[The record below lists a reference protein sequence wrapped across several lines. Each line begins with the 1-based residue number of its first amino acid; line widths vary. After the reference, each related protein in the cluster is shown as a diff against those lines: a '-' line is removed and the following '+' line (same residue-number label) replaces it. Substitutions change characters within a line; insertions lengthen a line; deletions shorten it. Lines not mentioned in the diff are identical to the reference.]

1 MGTQKNRLN
10 EMVLLSTQNICLNVW
25 VRKYLKFYA
34 ENFCL
39 SKPVV
44 AVCYRY
50 STGEVKYW
58 DLTSGDTCV
67 LQPSNTSLRLLD
79 DYEGGTVQNT
89 LQSVVTSDST
99 IAALYSQGKT

>member
-1 MGTQKNRLN
+1 M
-10 EMVLLSTQNICLNVW
+10 
-25 VRKYLKFYA
+25 
-34 ENFCL
+34 
-39 SKPVV
+39 V
-44 AVCYRY
+44 AVFYRY

-58 DLTSGDTCV
+58 DLTSGDSCV

-99 IAALYSQGKT
+99 IAALYSQGKTLGSEVVRHIYAPNILPWACLFVLQSVCVSFTKMKLQF